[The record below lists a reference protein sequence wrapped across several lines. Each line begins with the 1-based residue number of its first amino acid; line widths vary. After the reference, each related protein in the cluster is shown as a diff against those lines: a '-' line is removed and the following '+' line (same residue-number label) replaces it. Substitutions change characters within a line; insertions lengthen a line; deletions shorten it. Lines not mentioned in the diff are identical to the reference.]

1 MSVSGPWV
9 VLAASVVIVVL
20 LFIVVRRFRGT
31 KDQVLVADRS
41 VGVLTGGLSVAAAW
55 VWAPALFVSSQKA
68 YESGV
73 AGLFWFALP
82 NALALVLFAFIA
94 HRARTMLP
102 QGYTLPEFTRHRL
115 GTTAHRIYMGVEFIV
130 QTYAVIVQFTACLLL
145 LQLLTGMDRVP
156 LLIVVAALFAAIAT
170 TRGIRSSITV
180 DVAKAGMIAVL
191 AILIV
196 PLIASSHGALGD
208 GLGGLAGTVNPLDP
222 ALIWTFGIPISISL
236 LSGIT
241 VDQQQW
247 QRAFSMR
254 QATVRRTFLWGALLF
269 AAVPIVLGI
278 PGFVAAGGLA
288 PGDITNTQ
296 LSGFHAVA
304 AYLPGVG
311 VAVFAFAVVFALA
324 AAGASALSAA
334 GSVGGV
340 DLYKGWIRLDASDVQ
355 VARASR
361 ITMIVIVLIGLG
373 VALIPNVQVL
383 YLLLLVGSIRAAFM
397 VPTLLMLFWPRLT
410 NAGALAGIT
419 SGMVVG
425 LPVFILG
432 STLQLS
438 TLQTFGVLLPV
449 VISAVVSLVVSLF
462 RRRDGSIPVE
472 GRPAAAD
479 VEVP

>member
-1 MSVSGPWV
+1 MSVSGPGV
-9 VLAASVVIVVL
+9 VLTASVVIAVL
-20 LFIVVRRFRGT
+20 LFIVIRRFRGT
-31 KDQVLVADRS
+31 KDQMLVADRS
-41 VGVLTGGLSVAAAW
+41 VGVLTGSLSVAAAW

-68 YESGV
+68 YESGM

-115 GTTAHRIYMGVEFIV
+115 STTAHRAYMGVEFIV

-145 LQLLTGMDRVP
+145 LQLLTGIDRVP
-156 LLIVVAALFAAIAT
+156 LLIVVAGLFATIAT
-170 TRGIRSSITV
+170 TRGIRSNITV
-180 DVAKAGMIAVL
+180 DIAKAGMIAVL

-196 PLIASSHGALGD
+196 PLIANSHGALND
-208 GLGGLAGTVNPLDP
+208 GLGGLAGTPNPLDP

-254 QATVRRTFLWGALLF
+254 QATVRRTFLWGSLLF

-288 PGDITNTQ
+288 PGVITNTQ

-304 AYLPGVG
+304 AYLPGFG
-311 VAVFAFAVVFALA
+311 VVLFASAVVFALA
-324 AAGASALSAA
+324 AAGASAVSAA

-340 DLYKGWIRLDASDVQ
+340 DLYKGWISPDASDAK

-361 ITMIVIVLIGLG
+361 ITMIVIVLIGLC

-432 STLQLS
+432 SALQLS

-449 VISAVVSLVVSLF
+449 LVSAIVSVVVSLLS
-462 RRRDGSIPVE
+462 RRDHSVPVA
-472 GRPAAAD
+472 GLPAAAD